1 MKLVDDIV
9 KKIGVSNLLHVLVSA
24 LIVTCGGLF
33 PFPGIMVGIII
44 AVILGIGKE
53 KLDTKFDINDI
64 KYDLIG
70 IGGGLCVWLISSIF
84 N

>member
-9 KKIGVSNLLHVLVSA
+9 KKVGVYNLLHVLVSA

-33 PFPGIMVGIII
+33 SFPGIIVGIII
-44 AVILGIGKE
+44 AIILGIGKE

-70 IGGGLCVWLISSIF
+70 IGIGFGVWLISFIF

>member
-9 KKIGVSNLLHVLVSA
+9 KKVGVYNLLHVLVSA
-24 LIVTCGGLF
+24 LIVTCSGLF
-33 PFPGIMVGIII
+33 SFPGIIVGIII
-44 AVILGIGKE
+44 AIVLGIGKE

-70 IGGGLCVWLISSIF
+70 IGIGFGVWLISCIF
-84 N
+84 